1 MEPVII
7 CLAAFATAL
16 MTFFTGFGLGTLLSP
31 VLMLFF
37 PPPLAIA
44 LTGVVHFLN
53 NLYKLLLTGRHAR
66 KEIVMGFGIP
76 AVVAALAGAWL
87 LIRMGDAGTLY
98 SYTWDGHVREV
109 SLLSFLL
116 GILMLTFTV
125 IDLVPLP
132 KRFGETPQ
140 HLLIGGLL
148 SGFFGGLSGHQG
160 ALRSAFLV
168 RAGLTKEQFIGSA
181 VLVSACVDFTRLGV
195 YYTGMKQSLSEE
207 YVPLIVVASLSA
219 FAGATIGNRLL
230 QKVTLKFV
238 QASVTFL
245 LGTIGLALL
254 LGLL

>member
-1 MEPVII
+1 MEQVVV
-7 CLAAFATAL
+7 CFAAFATAL
-16 MTFFTGFGLGTLLSP
+16 MTFFTGFGLGTILSP

-53 NLYKLLLTGRHAR
+53 NLYKLILTGRHAR
-66 KEIVMGFGIP
+66 KEIVTGFGIP
-76 AVVAALAGAWL
+76 AVIAALVGAWL

-98 SYTWDGHVREV
+98 SYNWDGRVREV

-125 IDLVPLP
+125 IDLAPLP
-132 KRFGETPQ
+132 KRFGESPQ

-168 RAGLTKEQFIGSA
+168 RTGLSKEQFIGSA
-181 VLVSACVDFTRLGV
+181 VLVSACVDLTRLSI
-195 YYTGMKQSLSEE
+195 YYSGMKQSLSQEHI
-207 YVPLIVVASLSA
+207 PLLVGASLSA
-219 FAGATIGNRLL
+219 FAGATIGNKLL

-238 QASVTFL
+238 QASVTLL
-245 LGTIGLALL
+245 LGVIGLALL
-254 LGLL
+254 TGIL